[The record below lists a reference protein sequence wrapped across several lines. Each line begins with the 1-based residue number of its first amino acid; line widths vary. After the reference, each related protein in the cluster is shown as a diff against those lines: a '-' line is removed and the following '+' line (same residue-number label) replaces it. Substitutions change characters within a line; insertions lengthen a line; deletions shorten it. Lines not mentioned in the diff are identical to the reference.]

1 MFLYN
6 VCEVRELTYNYT
18 PLEDYVKNLYHRLSI
33 FVPTDIDMFY
43 ICDQLNIHLHF
54 YDDGSVALEH
64 EDTPHIFIDQRLTT
78 MEQWQDFGHELCHI
92 LKHHG
97 NQLYLSSNQS
107 NSFIKLQE
115 YQAENFMYQFCVP
128 TFMLQNYDIANFQTN
143 NECIEF
149 ISTVFHVTHEFAEDR
164 LIRYKRKLL
173 QAEWDKQF
181 RERMAPKPAPDYSD
195 ATKAMLQKLYAQINK
210 RKVV

>member
-18 PLEDYVKNLYHRLSI
+18 PLEDYVKNLYQRLSI

-43 ICDQLNIHLHF
+43 ICDQLNIQLHF

-64 EDTPHIFIDQRLTT
+64 EDTPHIFIDKRLTT

-128 TFMLQNYDIANFQTN
+128 TFMLQDYDIANFHTT

-149 ISTVFHVTHEFAEDR
+149 ISNVFHVTHEFSIER

-181 RERMAPKPAPDYSD
+181 RGRMDSKPTRDYSD
-195 ATKAMLQKLYAQINK
+195 ETKAILQKLYTQINN